1 MGGAKDL
8 ADGKLILAIDPGR
21 GKCGLAVVNKSGTVH
36 RAIVPREGIV
46 FAVKDCLQRFTGIDR
61 VVLGDRTGSHELR
74 AELEGVVGGIPIS
87 LVDEHLSTQEAR
99 RLFWRE
105 NPPRGWRRLM
115 PLSLQVP
122 PEPYDDLVAVVLA
135 RRYMAR
141 DENSP
146 I

>member
-1 MGGAKDL
+1 M

-74 AELEGVVGGIPIS
+74 AELKSVVGGIPVS
-87 LVDEHLSTQEAR
+87 FVDEHLSTQEAR
-99 RLFWRE
+99 RLYWQE

-122 PEPYDDLVAVVLA
+122 PEPYDDLVAVLLA

>member
-1 MGGAKDL
+1 L

-74 AELEGVVGGIPIS
+74 AELEGVVGGIPVS
-87 LVDEHLSTQEAR
+87 FVDEHLSTQEAR

>member
-1 MGGAKDL
+1 M

-74 AELEGVVGGIPIS
+74 AELEGVVGGIPVS
-87 LVDEHLSTQEAR
+87 FVDEHLSTQEAR

>member
-1 MGGAKDL
+1 M

-74 AELEGVVGGIPIS
+74 AELKSVVAGIPVS
-87 LVDEHLSTQEAR
+87 FVDEHLSTQEAR

-105 NPPRGWRRLM
+105 NPPRGWRRLI
-115 PLSLQVP
+115 PLSLQAP

>member
-1 MGGAKDL
+1 M

-74 AELEGVVGGIPIS
+74 AELKSVVAGIPVS
-87 LVDEHLSTQEAR
+87 FVDEHLSTQEAR
-99 RLFWRE
+99 RLYWQE

>member
-1 MGGAKDL
+1 LAAKM
-8 ADGKLILAIDPGR
+8 ILAIDPGR
-21 GKCGLAVVNKSGTVH
+21 GKCGLAVVSKTGIVH
-36 RAIVPREGIV
+36 RATVPRQDIV
-46 FAVKDCLQRFTGIDR
+46 SVVKDCLDRFKGIDR

-74 AELEGVVGGIPIS
+74 AELEGVVGGIPVS

-99 RLFWRE
+99 RLYWQE